1 MASAELKAANNRS
14 ASSFL
19 RLPEVMRRT
28 GLKRSTLYN
37 KIAAGSFP
45 AQIQISH
52 NCAGWR
58 EDEIDDWC
66 INPR

>member
-1 MASAELKAANNRS
+1 M
-14 ASSFL
+14 

-37 KIAAGSFP
+37 KISAGSFP
-45 AQIQISH
+45 AQIHISS

-58 EDEIDDWC
+58 EEEINEWC
-66 INPR
+66 SNPR